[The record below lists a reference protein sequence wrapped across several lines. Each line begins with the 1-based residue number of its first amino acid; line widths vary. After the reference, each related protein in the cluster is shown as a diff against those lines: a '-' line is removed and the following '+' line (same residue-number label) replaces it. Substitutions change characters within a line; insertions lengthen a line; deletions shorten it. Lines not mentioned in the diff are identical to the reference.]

1 MTDLRRQMEEEDSVT
16 SGQSVMDIPLDD
28 ANPVKFD
35 VPDQSKRQE
44 DDFLVAA
51 TLINDAKYA
60 RNMNF
65 RRSCVRSYIFY
76 SRWHQRGLLYLALAL
91 NLALCIFE
99 KPAVPGF
106 ELPFWATSLLELV
119 CLVIFLIRIIHTAY
133 FDEMEKFWRDT
144 KHIVLIVILVLT
156 IIDMFS
162 YSMWITFAPVGAVRW
177 SRSLRPFLIVN
188 FPEGRQ
194 VRQAFRNIR
203 RALPEVFNIFVL
215 FSLTLCLFSLLALKL
230 YAHRHLHF
238 PDGTP
243 YFTNYIESI
252 WQLYVLVTTAN
263 NPDVMMPAYDFSN
276 WEALFFIIVL
286 LVLLYIFMSIV
297 LAAIYNSYRDNL
309 KNEVKDVVYGK
320 RQRLKR
326 AFEILKVTQ
335 NGQFVITKVQWMKLM
350 TYVLPKRS
358 VQQHEL
364 LLKVLDT
371 DKDGTIKMNQFL
383 KVADL
388 LQLPL
393 TEVKDRMS
401 FMETHCATMYNSY
414 ISNVIKVAVRHRFFR
429 WFFDALIF
437 VNAWIIGFDID
448 EADWFFL
455 SIFMFEILLKL
466 YVFGVKKFFRLFWNI
481 FDFFVIIG
489 ALCFT
494 IYDFIE
500 SEEQNNSYILDLFLV
515 MRVLRLFK
523 TFANIKRFRLVIMT
537 IVNIAPSMTTYGMIM
552 LIFYYTFAIIG
563 MEIFHGLIRFHSY
576 NETYTEQNN
585 LSFCGNIKL
594 KNSDFY
600 YEHYCSNNFNHI
612 FKSMVILVELTVVN
626 QWHILSSGFVLVT
639 NKFARLYFLAFHIC
653 CVVIIL
659 NIFIAFVIE
668 AFILEYT
675 LSKQR
680 KRETDIEVTIKEL
693 GYKTGVYQPSK
704 KKKPSK
710 SSDKESFADK
720 EEEGA
725 ASENTD
731 SGSDTNSIEDVSLQ
745 KGFRFHLKKHGRKSM
760 RIILQQMFEEEINE
774 STGRKITLDSV
785 M

>member
-1 MTDLRRQMEEEDSVT
+1 MTDLRRKMEENSVT

-28 ANPVKFD
+28 VNPVTFD
-35 VPDQSKRQE
+35 ALDHSKRQE

-65 RRSCVRSYIFY
+65 RKSCVRSYIFY
-76 SRWHQRGLLYLALAL
+76 SRWHQRGLLYLALVL
-91 NLALCIFE
+91 NLSLCIFE

-106 ELPFWATSLLELV
+106 ELPFWATSLLELF

-156 IIDMFS
+156 IVDMFI
-162 YSMWITFAPVGAVRW
+162 YSMWITFAPIGAVRW
-177 SRSLRPFLIVN
+177 SRAFRPFLIVN

-194 VRQAFRNIR
+194 MRQAFRNIR
-203 RALPEVFNIFVL
+203 RALPEVFNIFIL
-215 FSLTLCLFSLLALKL
+215 FTLTLCLFSLLALKL

-309 KNEVKDVVYGK
+309 KV
-320 RQRLKR
+320 
-326 AFEILKVTQ
+326 IVTICLNICNQ
-335 NGQFVITKVQWMKLM
+335 L
-350 TYVLPKRS
+350 S
-358 VQQHEL
+358 
-364 LLKVLDT
+364 
-371 DKDGTIKMNQFL
+371 QFL

-401 FMETHCATMYNSY
+401 FMETHCPTIYNSY
-414 ISNVIKVAVRHRFFR
+414 ISKVIKVAVRHRFFR

-437 VNAWIIGFDID
+437 INAWIIGFDID

-481 FDFFVIIG
+481 FDFFVIVG

-537 IVNIAPSMTTYGMIM
+537 IVNIAPSMSTYGMIM

-563 MEIFHGLIRFHSY
+563 MEVFHGLIRFHSY

-585 LSFCGNIKL
+585 ISFCGNIKL
-594 KNSDFY
+594 KHSDFY
-600 YEHYCSNNFNHI
+600 NEHYCSNNFNHI
-612 FKSMVILVELTVVN
+612 FKSLVVLVELTVVN
-626 QWHILSSGFVLVT
+626 QWHILTSGFVLVT

-680 KRETDIEVTIKEL
+680 KRETDIEVIIKEL

-704 KKKPSK
+704 KTKLSK
-710 SSDKESFADK
+710 SPDKEGFADK
-720 EEEGA
+720 EEQGA
-725 ASENTD
+725 ASDNTD
-731 SGSDTNSIEDVSLQ
+731 TGSDTNSIEDVSLQ

-774 STGRKITLDSV
+774 STGRKLTLDSV

>member
-401 FMETHCATMYNSY
+401 FMETHCPTMYNSY

-563 MEIFHGLIRFHSY
+563 MEIFHG
-576 NETYTEQNN
+576 
-585 LSFCGNIKL
+585 
-594 KNSDFY
+594 
-600 YEHYCSNNFNHI
+600 
-612 FKSMVILVELTVVN
+612 
-626 QWHILSSGFVLVT
+626 FVLVT

-774 STGRKITLDSV
+774 STSRKITLDSV